1 MRSIRLATAV
11 VLAGA
16 VAGCSPEGSGITADR
31 ATAPAAS
38 AALDATHRGA
48 GHEISYDHHS
58 LMIDGRPVV
67 VQSAEFHYFR
77 LPSPSL
83 WRDVLEKLKAGGFN
97 TVSVYFNW
105 AFHSPAPGVYDFTGV
120 RDVDRFLRTAE
131 DVGLY
136 VIARPGPYINAETT
150 GGGFPAWLKL
160 VPGRARTSEPG
171 YTAAYRDWLGHINP
185 ILARHQITRG
195 GAVILYNAENEYAVN
210 SDAAYMDDIQ
220 HQALAAGITVPIT
233 TNDCCDAASWTST
246 WVDGPGAVEL
256 PGVDTYPQSFDCA
269 HPDLWGPWGDGIT
282 ERLRDDTPV
291 LSLEY
296 QAGAIDSV
304 NAGYDQCR
312 LLTGPQYMKFF
323 FKSNAIGSG
332 ATLFSYYMGFGGT
345 NWGWLAQPNDVQT
358 SYDYGAA
365 ITEARQLT
373 TKFDEFKRQGS
384 FVTSVAPFT
393 RTDPAEPCSS
403 DNPALETLV
412 RANPDTG
419 TRFVLVRHADHAATT
434 DAAATLDCAAP
445 DGRIQVPVRV
455 TGRDAKLLVA
465 GYDLGGQRLVWS
477 SSELMTH
484 AAIDGR
490 DVALIY
496 GTQGSAGATVL
507 RYASAPRVTV
517 LDGAVTSAY
526 DAAAGAL
533 QLGYT
538 HTGIARVRV
547 TGGGRPPLLMLIADD
562 AGAASFWRLDTGAGP
577 VLVRGAALV
586 RSATV
591 EDGTVQLRADTAQ
604 PGEIEVFA
612 PASRLVVNGDRVAVH
627 ATTSGSLAG
636 ALPGP
641 LPVQLPA
648 LTEWRTRAEAPEA
661 APGFDDAAWTHA
673 DRTTTL
679 SPIPP
684 QTMPVLYTD
693 EYGFHT
699 GHVWYRG
706 HFTAQGAERTVSL
719 HAVTGRNGIYQVW
732 LNGRYLGWAAGGVEA
747 DAGPPANP
755 DAGRGDFAIPPG
767 VLVPGKPATLAVLV
781 ENMGHNDDWTAEEI
795 RQRQPR
801 GLTGAELVG
810 AASPAAITWRIQ
822 GTRGGEAL
830 VDRVRGPLNNGGL
843 FGERVGW
850 HLPGFP
856 DRGWSRAQGAPI
868 AQAQPAGVTWY
879 RTGFHLALPA
889 GQDISVGLR
898 FAGTGSGTGAS
909 GVRALVFLNGWQVG
923 HFIDAPGLQRDFVL
937 PAGILRQHGDNTLAL
952 AVIAPDALP
961 AGPGPVSLV
970 VLGNQRGGVA
980 VEDVDAPGFDPR
992 DPHP

>member
-1 MRSIRLATAV
+1 MISSRLTTAV
-11 VLAGA
+11 VLAGL
-16 VAGCSPEGSGITADR
+16 VAGCSSDSSSVTAS
-31 ATAPAAS
+31 PAESPAV
-38 AALDATHRGA
+38 DTGRRDPR
-48 GHEISYDHHS
+48 HEISYDRHS
-58 LMIDGRPVV
+58 LIIDGRPVV

-77 LPSPSL
+77 LPSPGL

-97 TVSVYFNW
+97 AVSVYFDW
-105 AFHSPAPGVYDFTGV
+105 AYHSPAPGVYDFTGV

-160 VPGRARTSEPG
+160 VPGRARSSDPG

-185 ILARHQITRG
+185 IIARHQITRG
-195 GAVILYNAENEYAVN
+195 GTVILYNAENEYAVN
-210 SDAAYMDDIQ
+210 TDAAYMEDLQ
-220 HQALAAGITVPIT
+220 RQALAAGITVPIS
-233 TNDCCDAASWTST
+233 TNDCCDAASWSST
-246 WVDGPGAVEL
+246 WADGAGAVEL
-256 PGVDTYPQSFDCA
+256 PGVDDYPQSFDCA
-269 HPDLWGPWGDGIT
+269 HPDLWGPWGEGVT
-282 ERLRDDTPV
+282 ERLRTDIPA
-291 LSLEY
+291 LALEY

-304 NAGYDQCR
+304 NAGYEQCR
-312 LLTGPQYMKFF
+312 ALTGPQYMKFF
-323 FKSNAIGSG
+323 FKSNALRSG
-332 ATLFSYYMGFGGT
+332 ATLFNYYMGFGGT

-365 ITEARQLT
+365 ITEGRQLT

-384 FVTSVAPFT
+384 FVTSVAPLA
-393 RTDPAEPCSS
+393 RTDEADACVS
-403 DNPALETLV
+403 DNPALETVV

-419 TRFVLVRHADHAATT
+419 TRFVLVRHADRAATT
-434 DAAATLDCAAP
+434 DDAATLDCAAP

-465 GYDLGGQRLVWS
+465 GYDMGGQRLVWS

-490 DVALIY
+490 DVALFY
-496 GTQGSAGATVL
+496 GTQGAAGKTVL
-507 RYASAPRVTV
+507 RYTAAPRVTV

-526 DAAAGAL
+526 DEASGTL
-533 QLGYT
+533 QLAYT
-538 HTGIARVRV
+538 HAGIARVRV
-547 TGGGRPPLLMLIADD
+547 TGGGRPPLLLLIATD
-562 AGAASFWRLDTGAGP
+562 AGAASFWRLDTGTGP
-577 VLVRGAALV
+577 VLVRGTALV
-586 RSATV
+586 RSAAV
-591 EDGTVQLRADTAQ
+591 KEGAVRLRADTAQ

-612 PASRLVVNGDRVAVH
+612 PASRLFVNGERVAVSV
-627 ATTSGSLAG
+627 TPSGSLVG

-641 LPVQLPA
+641 LPVRLPA
-648 LTEWRTRAEAPEA
+648 LTEWRRRSEAPEA
-661 APGFDDAAWTHA
+661 APGFDDAAWTRA
-673 DRTTTL
+673 DRTTSL

-684 QTMPVLYTD
+684 QTLPVLYTD
-693 EYGFHT
+693 EYGFHY

-706 HFTAQGAERTVSL
+706 HFTARGAERSVSL
-719 HAVTGRNGIYQVW
+719 HAITGKNGIYQVW
-732 LNGRYLGWAAGGVEA
+732 LNGHYLGWASGGVEA

-767 VLVPGKPATLAVLV
+767 VLSPGKPATLAVLV

-801 GLTGAELVG
+801 GLTGAAIVG
-810 AASPAAITWRIQ
+810 ASSPAAIIWRIQ
-822 GTRGGEAL
+822 GARGGETL

-843 FGERVGW
+843 FGERAGW

-856 DRGWSRAQGAPI
+856 DRGWSRSATI
-868 AQAQPAGVTWY
+868 AQAQPPGVVWY
-879 RTGFHLALPA
+879 RTDFHLGVPA
-889 GQDISVGLR
+889 GQDVSIGLH
-898 FAGTGSGTGAS
+898 FAGTGTT

-923 HFIDAPGLQRDFVL
+923 HFIDAAGLQRDFVL
-937 PAGILRQHGDNTLAL
+937 PAGILHQQGDNTLAL
-952 AVIAPDALP
+952 AVISPDAP
-961 AGPGPVSLV
+961 SAGPGPISLV

-992 DPHP
+992 DRDRAHPW